1 MKMKCSV
8 AVHGLALSG
17 SLLIASAAG
26 AQALKSVA
34 APYVAPTKASGT
46 ELSAKAGSIDD
57 AIGAK
62 PTPKPPSKA
71 DESSATQALA
81 TANPT
86 KDPNQTAPGTAAQS
100 TAGAATQSTGLPAA
114 SIPAPPVPG
123 AINRTWHIL
132 PTDGR
137 LATTFERWAK
147 ADGMKLVWD
156 AQQHV
161 MLSSSDTFTGTLTE
175 ALSRVLTSPAI
186 RLSSFPLEACIY
198 PNNPALLRITRVG
211 DQSQE
216 CPQ

>member
-1 MKMKCSV
+1 
-8 AVHGLALSG
+8 
-17 SLLIASAAG
+17 LLIASAAG

-34 APYVAPTKASGT
+34 APYVATTKASGT

-86 KDPNQTAPGTAAQS
+86 KDPNQTVL
-100 TAGAATQSTGLPAA
+100 GAATQSTGLPAA
-114 SIPAPPVPG
+114 STPAPPVPG
-123 AINRTWHIL
+123 AINRTWQIL

>member
-1 MKMKCSV
+1 VKMKCSV

-62 PTPKPPSKA
+62 PTPKLPSKA

-86 KDPNQTAPGTAAQS
+86 KDPNQTAPG
-100 TAGAATQSTGLPAA
+100 AATQQSTGLPAA

-123 AINRTWHIL
+123 AINRTWQIL

>member
-62 PTPKPPSKA
+62 PTPKLPSKA

-86 KDPNQTAPGTAAQS
+86 KDPNQTAPG
-100 TAGAATQSTGLPAA
+100 AATQQSTGLPAA

-123 AINRTWHIL
+123 ATNRTWQIL

>member
-8 AVHGLALSG
+8 AVHGLTLSG

-34 APYVAPTKASGT
+34 APYVATTKASGT

-86 KDPNQTAPGTAAQS
+86 KDPNQTVL
-100 TAGAATQSTGLPAA
+100 GAATQSTGLPAA
-114 SIPAPPVPG
+114 STPAPPVPG
-123 AINRTWHIL
+123 AINRTWQIL

>member
-62 PTPKPPSKA
+62 PTPKLPSKA

-86 KDPNQTAPGTAAQS
+86 KDPNQTAPG
-100 TAGAATQSTGLPAA
+100 AATQQSTGLPAA

-123 AINRTWHIL
+123 AINRTWQIL